1 VSRRTLIGGLA
12 VVVAFGLLAAIS
24 GHFSPLARSPLLDGG
39 ALLGPYRWVNPP
51 PDLASTNEQPAA
63 GAFSLQ
69 ITSAGTLPSTFV
81 LSDNQAT
88 LSFAKGAIPV
98 RGDATEAH
106 IAVEPEDPEPLGAL
120 PGGLTAFGNAVH
132 LGVTYTGG
140 ASVSGFDA
148 PVDVSLVY
156 PVTLTLHAASHEIL
170 WSADGQRWRR
180 LRSKDSAVLQQATAS
195 VPGPGYVLVGAVASP
210 VSPTPS
216 TTPGE
221 SNTLSI
227 VLLVVAG
234 LSFVGGLVLI
244 LRGRGRA

>member
-12 VVVAFGLLAAIS
+12 VVAAFGLLAAIS
-24 GHFSPLARSPLLDGG
+24 GHLSPLARSPLLDGG

-69 ITSAGTLPSTFV
+69 ITSAGSMPGTFV
-81 LSDNQAT
+81 TPDNQVT
-88 LSFAKGAIPV
+88 LSFAAGAVPV
-98 RGDATEAH
+98 HG
-106 IAVEPEDPEPLGAL
+106 AVTQAQVSVKPVDPGTLGG
-120 PGGLTAFGNAVH
+120 PPDGLTAFGNAVR

-140 ASVSGFDA
+140 GSVREFDA
-148 PVDVSLVY
+148 GVDVSLVY

-195 VPGPGYVLVGAVASP
+195 VPGPGYVLVGGVATA

-216 TTPGE
+216 PTPGE

-227 VLLVVAG
+227 VLLVVAS
-234 LSFVGGLVLI
+234 LSFLAGVVLI
-244 LRGRGRA
+244 LRGRGRT